1 MKTNSINLSNADY
14 IDNSML
20 MGGGSDGCDVFNNI
34 KMEVLELFGELT
46 YGKNSKIKTHINLLS
61 NCYDLDVFIENL
73 NRYLKE
79 NEHSNKQEKFIKLVT
94 GAPNL
99 VINKY
104 YNLNEVDGRFHI
116 FTSRKYENECG
127 SSSGYDEGVIN
138 DGVRCKALYA
148 DDVSKQDKA
157 KKKAIDDITN
167 VIDSFLVKLFKVEMK
182 FNFAL
187 ELASFYDGTIYE
199 TDQILDQ
206 DMARLK
212 HLRVGMIKSNNL
224 SYLEEYL
231 AQIKECS
238 EKYDNEYYSY
248 AGLLPNIYDEK
259 LIHLQSEIIPDVL
272 IFIKPAMV
280 RILAKKDQVTED
292 KTIWR
297 RIVDA
302 IVKFLSPQL
311 FNKIEEDKKKT
322 WEILEN
328 FSKSIEYA
336 KNNID
341 SDTYDC
347 LSPKIHYL
355 AGQLLDQCVPGQ
367 YPFDPLNILSPD
379 RKVWLE
385 LQKEWSKPLEP
396 KPTAS

>member
-1 MKTNSINLSNADY
+1 M
-14 IDNSML
+14 
-20 MGGGSDGCDVFNNI
+20 V
-34 KMEVLELFGELT
+34 V
-46 YGKNSKIKTHINLLS
+46 
-61 NCYDLDVFIENL
+61 
-73 NRYLKE
+73 
-79 NEHSNKQEKFIKLVT
+79 
-94 GAPNL
+94 
-99 VINKY
+99 NKY

-116 FTSRKYENECG
+116 FTSRKYENECS
-127 SSSGYDEGVIN
+127 SSSGYDAGVIN
-138 DGVRCKALYA
+138 YGVKCKALYA
-148 DDVSKQDKA
+148 DNVSTQDKA

-167 VIDSFLVKLFKVEMK
+167 AIDSFLVKLCKVEMK

-187 ELASFYDGTIYE
+187 KLASLYDGTIYGI
-199 TDQILDQ
+199 DQILDQ
-206 DMARLK
+206 DMDRLM
-212 HLRVGMIKSNNL
+212 HLRVDMKKSNNL
-224 SYLEEYL
+224 SDIEEYV
-231 AQIKECS
+231 AKIKECS
-238 EKYDNEYYSY
+238 EKYNNEYHFYV
-248 AGLLPNIYDEK
+248 ALLPNIYDEK
-259 LIHLQSEIIPDVL
+259 LIHIQSEIIPDVL

-280 RILAKKDQVTED
+280 RILAKKDQVAED

-322 WEILEN
+322 WEMLEN
-328 FSKSIEYA
+328 FSKLIEYA
-336 KNNID
+336 KNNIG
-341 SDTYDC
+341 SNTYDY

-355 AGQLLDQCVPGQ
+355 AAQLLDKCVPGQ